1 MSDARAKRCVLA
13 FSGGLDTSVCA
24 AWLRAE
30 QGFDVVALTVDVGQ
44 GRELDGVGVRAEAAG
59 VADLV
64 VLDAREQFV
73 TDFCWPAL
81 KASALYEGRYPLVS
95 ALSRPLIAREL
106 VRVAREM
113 GATTVAHGCTG
124 KGNDQVRFET
134 SIAAL
139 APDLEIHAPI
149 RELGLQ
155 RDQAIAYAQ
164 EHGIP
169 VTVSADKPY
178 SIDENLWG
186 RAIES
191 GVLEDPWTEPPSKDV
206 YELTGQLDGGPEA
219 PDDVVVAF
227 ERGVPVSLDGS
238 ALEPADLVA
247 RMQSLAGRQ
256 GVGRIDMVENR
267 LVGIKSREVY
277 EVPAAAALVAAHDDL
292 ERITLERDVA
302 RFKRSIADR
311 YADLVYNGLWFAPL
325 RSALDAFVDETQ
337 AFVTGEVNLRLWRGS
352 AQPIGRRSPYGLYDT
367 SLATYGSA
375 EDAFRHSDAAG
386 FIRLW
391 SLPLRV
397 WAERQGPGRGHG
409 RDG

>member
-1 MSDARAKRCVLA
+1 MTKTCVLA

-24 AWLRAE
+24 AWLKD
-30 QGFDVVALTVDVGQ
+30 QGFDVIAVTADVGQ
-44 GRELDGVGVRAEAAG
+44 GRELDGVSVRAEAAG
-59 VADLV
+59 VSELV
-64 VLDAREQFV
+64 VLDLRSEFV

-81 KASALYEGRYPLVS
+81 RANALYEGRYPLVS
-95 ALSRPLIAREL
+95 ALSRPLIAKHL
-106 VRVAREM
+106 VRVAREK
-113 GATTVAHGCTG
+113 GATAVGHGCTG

-139 APDLEIHAPI
+139 APELEIHAPI
-149 RELGLQ
+149 REMGMQ

-169 VTVSADKPY
+169 VTVTADKPF

-191 GVLEDPWTEPPSKDV
+191 GVLEDAWAQPPAKDV
-206 YELTGQLDGGPEA
+206 YEMTAQDDELPDEPE
-219 PDDVVVAF
+219 DVIIGF
-227 ERGVPVSLDGS
+227 EHGVPVSLDGK
-238 ALEPADLVA
+238 ALDPVDLVA
-247 RMQSLAGRQ
+247 EMSSIAGRH
-256 GVGRIDMVENR
+256 GVGRIDMIENR

-277 EVPAAAALVAAHDDL
+277 EVPAALALITAHKDL
-292 ERITLERDVA
+292 EGLVLERDVA
-302 RFKRSIADR
+302 RFKRSIEDR

-337 AFVTGEVNLRLWRGS
+337 KHVSGGVRLRLWKGS
-352 AQPIGRRSPYGLYDT
+352 AQPLGRRSPFGLYDT

-375 EDAFRHSDAAG
+375 EDAFRHEDAAG

-397 WAERQGPGRGHG
+397 WAERQGPGSSGA
-409 RDG
+409 

>member
-1 MSDARAKRCVLA
+1 MSERCVLA

-24 AWLRAE
+24 AWLKAE
-30 QGFDVVALTVDVGQ
+30 RGFDVIALTVDVGQ
-44 GRELDGVGVRAEAAG
+44 GRELDGVKMRADAAG
-59 VADLV
+59 VSDLV
-64 VLDAREQFV
+64 VLDAREEFV

-81 KASALYEGRYPLVS
+81 KANALYEGRYPLVS
-95 ALSRPLIAREL
+95 ALSRPLIARHL
-106 VRVAREM
+106 VRVARES
-113 GATTVAHGCTG
+113 GASAVGHGCTG

-139 APDLEIHAPI
+139 APDLAIHAPI
-149 RELGLQ
+149 REMGMQ

-169 VTVSADKPY
+169 VTVTADKPY

-191 GVLEDPWTEPPSKDV
+191 GVLEDPWTVPPAKDV
-206 YELTGQLDGGPEA
+206 YELTSQDDELPEH
-219 PDDVVVAF
+219 PDDVVVGF
-227 ERGVPVSLDGS
+227 ERGVPVSLDGEKL
-238 ALEPADLVA
+238 APVDLVA
-247 RMQSLAGRQ
+247 KMQSLAGKH
-256 GVGRIDMVENR
+256 GVGRIDMIENR

-277 EVPAAAALVAAHDDL
+277 EVPAAAALITAHQDL
-292 ERITLERDVA
+292 EGLTLERDVA

-325 RSALDAFVDETQ
+325 RSALDAFVENTQ
-337 AFVTGEVNLRLWRGS
+337 QFVTGEVNLRLWKGA
-352 AQPIGRRSPYGLYDT
+352 AQPLGRRSPYGLYDT

-375 EDAFRHSDAAG
+375 GDAFAHDDAAG

-397 WAERQGPGRGHG
+397 WAERQSGEDTPSI
-409 RDG
+409 

>member
-1 MSDARAKRCVLA
+1 MTRRCVLA

-24 AWLRAE
+24 AWLKAE
-30 QGFDVVALTVDVGQ
+30 RGFDVIALTVDVGQ
-44 GRELDGVGVRAEAAG
+44 GRELDGVSVRAEAAG
-59 VADLV
+59 VAELV
-64 VLDAREQFV
+64 VLDVRERFV

-81 KASALYEGRYPLVS
+81 KASALYEGKYPLVS
-95 ALSRPLIAREL
+95 ALSRPLIAQEL
-106 VRVAREM
+106 VRVAREK
-113 GATTVAHGCTG
+113 GATAVAHGCTG

-139 APDLEIHAPI
+139 APDLEIQAPI

-169 VTVSADKPY
+169 VTVSAEKPY

-191 GVLEDPWTEPPSKDV
+191 GVLEDPWTEPPASDV
-206 YELTGQLDGGPEA
+206 YEMTGQLDGGPDR
-219 PDDVVVAF
+219 PDDIVVAF

-238 ALEPADLVA
+238 ALEGAELVA
-247 RMQSLAGRQ
+247 QLQTLAGRH
-256 GVGRIDMVENR
+256 GIGRIDMVENR

-277 EVPAAAALVAAHDDL
+277 EVPAAASLVAAHDDL

-302 RFKRSIADR
+302 RFKRSISDR

-325 RSALDAFVDETQ
+325 RTALDAFVEETQ
-337 AFVTGEVNLRLWRGS
+337 SFVTGEVKLRLWRGS
-352 AQPIGRRSPYGLYDT
+352 AQPVGRRSPYGLYDT
-367 SLATYGSA
+367 SLATYGST
-375 EDAFRHSDAAG
+375 EDAFRHEDAAG

-397 WAERQGPGRGHG
+397 WAERQGPGREHG
-409 RDG
+409 GS

>member
-1 MSDARAKRCVLA
+1 MAERCVLA

-30 QGFDVVALTVDVGQ
+30 RGFDVVALTIDVGQ
-44 GRELDGVGVRAEAAG
+44 GRELDGIQVRADAAG
-59 VADLV
+59 VSELV
-64 VLDAREQFV
+64 VLDARQEYV

-81 KASALYEGRYPLVS
+81 RAGALYEGRYPLVS
-95 ALSRPLIAREL
+95 ALSRPLIARHL
-106 VRVAREM
+106 VRVARET
-113 GATTVAHGCTG
+113 GATAIAHGCTG

-139 APDLEIHAPI
+139 APELDIHAPI

-155 RDQAIAYAQ
+155 RDQAIAYAS

-169 VTVSADKPY
+169 VTVTADKPY

-191 GVLEDPWTEPPSKDV
+191 GVLEDPWTEPPPKDV
-206 YELTGQLDGGPEA
+206 YELTAA
-219 PDDVVVAF
+219 PDEQPDDPDEVTVTF
-227 ERGVPVSLDGS
+227 ERGTPVALDGRRLDPV
-238 ALEPADLVA
+238 ALVA
-247 RMQSLAGRQ
+247 EMQDRAGRH
-256 GVGRIDMVENR
+256 GVGRLDMVENR

-277 EVPAAAALVAAHDDL
+277 EVPAATALMAAHEDL
-292 ERITLERDVA
+292 ERLTLDRDVA
-302 RFKRSIADR
+302 RFKRSIVDR

-325 RSALDAFVDETQ
+325 RTALDAFVEATQ
-337 AFVTGEVNLRLWRGS
+337 THVEGEVRLRLWKGS
-352 AQPIGRRSPYGLYDT
+352 AHPLGRRSPHGLYDT

-375 EDAFRHSDAAG
+375 DDAFRHEDAAG

-391 SLPLRV
+391 SLPVRL
-397 WAERQGPGRGHG
+397 WAARQG
-409 RDG
+409 RDDDSRA

>member
-1 MSDARAKRCVLA
+1 VTQRCVLA

-30 QGFDVVALTVDVGQ
+30 RGFDVVALTVDVGQ
-44 GRELDGVGVRAEAAG
+44 GRELDGVKVRADAAG
-59 VADLV
+59 VSDLV
-64 VLDAREQFV
+64 VLDAREEFV
-73 TDFCWPAL
+73 TDFCWRAL
-81 KASALYEGRYPLVS
+81 KANALYEGRYPLVS
-95 ALSRPLIAREL
+95 ALSRPLIAKHL
-106 VRVAREM
+106 VRVARENE
-113 GATTVAHGCTG
+113 ATAVAHGCTG

-149 RELGLQ
+149 REMGMQ
-155 RDQAIAYAQ
+155 RDEAIAYARD
-164 EHGIP
+164 HGIP
-169 VTVSADKPY
+169 VTVTADKPY

-191 GVLEDPWTEPPSKDV
+191 GVLEDPWIEPPAKDV
-206 YELTGQLDGGPEA
+206 YELTALRDELPEDH
-219 PDDVVVAF
+219 DDVVVGF
-227 ERGVPVSLDGS
+227 ERGIPVSLDGES
-238 ALEPADLVA
+238 LGPVDLVS
-247 RMQSLAGRQ
+247 RMQSLAGKH

-277 EVPAAAALVAAHDDL
+277 EVPAASALVTAHVDL
-292 ERITLERDVA
+292 EGLTLERDVA
-302 RFKRSIADR
+302 RFKRSISDR

-325 RSALDAFVDETQ
+325 RSALDAFVDQTQ
-337 AFVTGEVNLRLWRGS
+337 RFVSGEVVLRMWKGT
-352 AQPIGRRSPYGLYDT
+352 AQPVGRRSPHGLYDT

-375 EDAFRHSDAAG
+375 DDAFRHEDAAG

-397 WAERQGPGRGHG
+397 WASRQGHDDAG
-409 RDG
+409 

>member
-1 MSDARAKRCVLA
+1 VTKRCVLA

-30 QGFDVVALTVDVGQ
+30 RGFDVIALTVDVGQ
-44 GRELDGVGVRAEAAG
+44 GRELDGVQVRADAAG
-59 VADLV
+59 VSDLV
-64 VLDAREQFV
+64 VLDAREEFV

-81 KASALYEGRYPLVS
+81 KADALYEGRYPLVS
-95 ALSRPLIAREL
+95 ALSRPLIAKHL
-106 VRVAREM
+106 VRVAREN
-113 GATTVAHGCTG
+113 GAAAIAHGCTG

-139 APDLEIHAPI
+139 APELEIHAPI
-149 RELGLQ
+149 REMGMQ

-169 VTVSADKPY
+169 VTVTPEKPY

-191 GVLEDPWTEPPSKDV
+191 GVLEDPWTEPPAKDV
-206 YELTGQLDGGPEA
+206 YELTGLGDAPPDE
-219 PDDVVVAF
+219 PDDVVVGF

-238 ALEPADLVA
+238 AIEPVELVA
-247 RMQSLAGRQ
+247 RLQVLAGRH

-277 EVPAAAALVAAHDDL
+277 EVPAASALVTAHIDL
-292 ERITLERDVA
+292 EGLTLERDVA

-311 YADLVYNGLWFAPL
+311 YAELVYNGLWFGPL
-325 RSALDAFVDETQ
+325 RRALDAFVGETQ
-337 AFVTGEVNLRLWRGS
+337 RFVTGEVALRLWKGS

-375 EDAFRHSDAAG
+375 EDAFQHSDAAG

-397 WAERQGPGRGHG
+397 WASRQG
-409 RDG
+409 RDDEG

>member
-1 MSDARAKRCVLA
+1 MTKRCVLT

-30 QGFDVVALTVDVGQ
+30 RGFDVVALTVDVGQ
-44 GRELDGVGVRAEAAG
+44 GRELDGVKIRAEAAG
-59 VADLV
+59 VSDLV
-64 VLDAREQFV
+64 VLDAREEFV
-73 TDFCWPAL
+73 ADYCWPAL
-81 KASALYEGRYPLVS
+81 KANALYEGRYPLVS
-95 ALSRPLIAREL
+95 ALSRPLIARHL
-106 VRVAREM
+106 VRVAREKD
-113 GATTVAHGCTG
+113 ATAVAHGCTG

-139 APDLEIHAPI
+139 APDFEIHAPI
-149 RELGLQ
+149 REMGMQ
-155 RDQAIAYAQ
+155 RDQAIAYAH

-169 VTVSADKPY
+169 VTVTADKPY

-191 GVLEDPWTEPPSKDV
+191 GVLEDPWTEPPAKDV
-206 YELTGQLDGGPEA
+206 YELTALRDALPQEPQ
-219 PDDVVVAF
+219 DVVVGF
-227 ERGVPVSLDGS
+227 EHGIPVSLDGD
-238 ALEPADLVA
+238 ALSPVELVA
-247 RMQSLAGRQ
+247 RLQDLAGKH

-277 EVPAAAALVAAHDDL
+277 EVPAASALLTAHVDL
-292 ERITLERDVA
+292 EGLTLERDVA

-325 RSALDAFVDETQ
+325 RRALDAFVDETQ
-337 AFVTGEVNLRLWRGS
+337 TFVTGEVVLRLWKGS
-352 AQPIGRRSPYGLYDT
+352 AHPVGRRSPHGLYDT

-375 EDAFRHSDAAG
+375 DDAFRHEDAAG

-397 WAERQGPGRGHG
+397 WASRQGHDDNR
-409 RDG
+409 

>member
-1 MSDARAKRCVLA
+1 VSKRCVLA

-24 AWLRAE
+24 AWLRE
-30 QGFDVVALTVDVGQ
+30 EHGFDVVAVTADVGQ
-44 GRELDGVGVRAEAAG
+44 GRELDGVSVRAEAAG
-59 VADLV
+59 VSDLV
-64 VLDAREQFV
+64 VLDLREEFV

-81 KASALYEGRYPLVS
+81 KANALYEGRYPLVS
-95 ALSRPLIAREL
+95 ALSRPLIAKHL
-106 VRVAREM
+106 VRVAREQD
-113 GATTVAHGCTG
+113 ATAVAHGCTG

-139 APDLEIHAPI
+139 APELAIHAPI
-149 RELGLQ
+149 RELGMQ

-169 VTVSADKPY
+169 VTVTAEKPY

-191 GVLEDPWTEPPSKDV
+191 GVLEDPWTQAPEKDV
-206 YELTGQLDGGPEA
+206 YELTEQADGGPET
-219 PDDVVVAF
+219 PDDVVLGF
-227 ERGVPVSLDGS
+227 ERGAPVSIDGTS
-238 ALEPADLVA
+238 LGASELVA
-247 RMQSLAGRQ
+247 HMQSLAGRH

-277 EVPAAAALVAAHDDL
+277 EVPAAAALMAAHDDL
-292 ERITLERDVA
+292 ERLTLERDVA

-325 RSALDAFVDETQ
+325 RAALDAFVNETQ
-337 AFVTGEVNLRLWRGS
+337 AFVTGEVKLRLWRGT
-352 AQPIGRRSPYGLYDT
+352 AMPVGRRSPYGLYDS
-367 SLATYGSA
+367 SLATYGSTD
-375 EDAFRHSDAAG
+375 DAFRHADAAG

-397 WAERQGPGRGHG
+397 WAKRQGMNPGAGSEHG
-409 RDG
+409 REG

>member
-1 MSDARAKRCVLA
+1 VTEKCVLA

-30 QGFDVVALTVDVGQ
+30 RGFDVVALTVDVGQ
-44 GRELDGVGVRAEAAG
+44 GRELDGVQVRADAAG
-59 VADLV
+59 VSELV
-64 VLDAREQFV
+64 VLDARDEFV

-81 KASALYEGRYPLVS
+81 KANALYEGRYPLVS
-95 ALSRPLIAREL
+95 ALSRPLIAKHL
-106 VRVAREM
+106 VRIARSN
-113 GATTVAHGCTG
+113 GATAIAHGCTG

-149 RELGLQ
+149 REMGMQ

-164 EHGIP
+164 AHGIP
-169 VTVSADKPY
+169 VTVTAEKPY

-191 GVLEDPWTEPPSKDV
+191 GILEDPWTEPPAKDV
-206 YELTGQLDGGPEA
+206 FETTGGDGEFPEH
-219 PDDVVVAF
+219 PDDVVVGF
-227 ERGVPVSLDGS
+227 ERGVPVSLDGQ
-238 ALEPADLVA
+238 ALDPVELVA
-247 RMQSLAGRQ
+247 RMQVLAGRH

-277 EVPAAAALVAAHDDL
+277 EVPAAAALVAAHIDL
-292 ERITLERDVA
+292 EGLTLERDVA

-311 YADLVYNGLWFAPL
+311 YAELVYNGLWFAPL
-325 RSALDAFVDETQ
+325 RDALDAFVDETQ
-337 AFVTGEVNLRLWRGS
+337 RFVTGEVALRLWNGS
-352 AQPIGRRSPYGLYDT
+352 AQPVGRRSPYGLYDT

-375 EDAFRHSDAAG
+375 DDAFRHDDAAG

-397 WAERQGPGRGHG
+397 WASRQGRDDGR
-409 RDG
+409 